1 MKLQL
6 GGHLPFYASGQKSRH
21 ELSLK
26 QPARLK
32 DVIIQMGIPIAEVY
46 MTVLNGELV
55 DMDEIM
61 VSDGD
66 EVRLYSPM
74 DGG

>member
-1 MKLQL
+1 
-6 GGHLPFYASGQKSRH
+6 
-21 ELSLK
+21 
-26 QPARLK
+26 
-32 DVIIQMGIPIAEVY
+32 MGIPVGEVY

-55 DMDEIM
+55 VLDEIV
-61 VSDGD
+61 VSDAD

>member
-1 MKLQL
+1 
-6 GGHLPFYASGQKSRH
+6 
-21 ELSLK
+21 
-26 QPARLK
+26 
-32 DVIIQMGIPIAEVY
+32 MGIPIAEVY